1 VEVPAL
7 QGGHAGVHSAGNKR
21 LPRLASRLA
30 AVFRPRSGPEA
41 ARSAILPLTAELAIA
56 NIRAMAPRLPFYLHE
71 DDPPAKREILRAA
84 LKLFSERGLAATS
97 IRDIADESGY
107 TNPALYKHF
116 ASKDDLA
123 LHLFET
129 CHARVWT
136 DCAAAL
142 SSATGFDEKLE
153 AYVGCWL
160 RLLDEYPEVLAF
172 LSDSA
177 RVLWPKAKPA
187 VRRRTMIGLARSL
200 VLEAPRLREASGG
213 ADPDAAAACVQGTL
227 AELGRMI
234 QVGVVRGPAIGW
246 QPATVS
252 LLRRI
257 AV

>member
-1 VEVPAL
+1 M
-7 QGGHAGVHSAGNKR
+7 
-21 LPRLASRLA
+21 
-30 AVFRPRSGPEA
+30 
-41 ARSAILPLTAELAIA
+41 AEL
-56 NIRAMAPRLPFYLHE
+56 LPFYVHE

-84 LKLFSERGLAATS
+84 LKLFSERGLVATS

-116 ASKDDLA
+116 ASKEELA

-153 AYVGCWL
+153 AYVGRWL
-160 RLLDEYPEVLAF
+160 QLLDEYPEVLAF

-200 VLEAPRLREASGG
+200 VLEAPRAREAPG
-213 ADPDAAAACVQGTL
+213 AVDPDAAAASVQGTL

-234 QVGVVRGPAIGW
+234 QVGVVQGPATRW
-246 QPATVS
+246 QDTVVT
-252 LLRRI
+252 LLRRV
-257 AV
+257 AS